1 MATRVGTVCRLVVV
15 YICKLAVLDRLQA
28 RREELRT
35 LVALDLACTHVLQAG
50 SIRVQTSLRLRA
62 LTLGGSMTGYTSE

>member
-35 LVALDLACTHVLQAG
+35 LVALDLACTHVLQG
-50 SIRVQTSLRLRA
+50 RVDPCRRHCA
-62 LTLGGSMTGYTSE
+62 LTLDRLHM